1 MDKAETINRVWLI
14 LVIYCPLTFYL
25 YYYNNGLFVWVGLIG
40 SLALFDTQRKA
51 NWYGWGHGVVLL
63 AHLIALVSLCMS
75 VITILFI
82 YIVTALPK
90 IDFNYGWPIIFF
102 IAVGCTAYAH
112 NKVRENYD
120 KVRKQLEANTSD
132 KK

>member
-1 MDKAETINRVWLI
+1 MEKAETINRVWLI
-14 LVIYCPLTFYL
+14 IAIYCPLTFYL
-25 YYYNNGLFVWVGLIG
+25 YYYGYGLFEWVGLIG

-51 NWYGWGHGVVLL
+51 NWYGWDHGIVLL
-63 AHLIALVSLCMS
+63 AHFIALVSLCLS
-75 VITILFI
+75 VIILLFL
-82 YIVTALPK
+82 YAVALPK
-90 IDFNYGWPIIFF
+90 INFNYGWPIIFF

-120 KVRKQLEANTSD
+120 NVRKQLEEKTSD